1 MITIT
6 VPFDNPLNQ
15 KTYENLINTLQFH
28 QLQCTCG
35 HSGCLTIHGYY
46 TRSLKE
52 DDSEITLSIVND
64 IKNFVFGPAKAP
76 VYGFGRNRKQK
87 FVMSFTIFVGLN
99 ALIGPRHA
107 NTAAHQEPC
116 LCCTDSA
123 AVKEP
128 KEYGAR
134 YPS

>member
-1 MITIT
+1 MATIPVLSRKMI
-6 VPFDNPLNQ
+6 L
-15 KTYENLINTLQFH
+15 K
-28 QLQCTCG
+28 
-35 HSGCLTIHGYY
+35 
-46 TRSLKE
+46 SLY
-52 DDSEITLSIVND
+52 L
-64 IKNFVFGPAKAP
+64 
-76 VYGFGRNRKQK
+76 
-87 FVMSFTIFVGLN
+87 FVGLN
-99 ALIGPRHA
+99 DLIGPRHA